1 MKKKA
6 KGLDAF
12 LFDGKN
18 RQYGAFVL
26 RQKSTIHGLLSTLLG
41 MGALLGLYSL
51 PLVWASK
58 SSEPLRQVE
67 VHLTPFAELVAP
79 PSMPPEPQTPKVLE
93 MPPSVATKRFVR
105 PELRRD
111 EEVVEEELIPT
122 IEDWREA
129 NPGTHTREGSDD
141 VYADYQPEAP
151 VIKEEV
157 TPPPPPPAPKKREVF
172 SFVEKFPEFPGGE
185 MEMLKFMAENIR
197 YPSAASANNIQGL
210 VVLQFTVDAQGRIE
224 DITILKDIGG
234 GCGDEAVRIVKS
246 MPLWI
251 PGEQNGLPVAVRYTL
266 PVHFKLM

>member
-1 MKKKA
+1 MKKRA
-6 KGLDAF
+6 QGLDQF

-26 RQKSTIHGLLSTLLG
+26 RQKSTIHGLLSILLG
-41 MGALLGLYSL
+41 MGVLLGLYSL
-51 PLVWASK
+51 PLVWAFK
-58 SSEPLRQVE
+58 SSDPIRQVE
-67 VHLTPFAELVAP
+67 VHITPFAELVAP
-79 PSMPPEPQTPKVLE
+79 PPMPPEPKKPKVLE
-93 MPPSVATKRFVR
+93 TPPAVATRRFVR

-111 EEVVEEELIPT
+111 EEVIEEELIPT
-122 IEDWREA
+122 VEEWKEA
-129 NPGTHTREGSDD
+129 NPGTQTQEGTDD
-141 VYADYQPEAP
+141 VYADYQPEVI
-151 VIKEEV
+151 VIKEEA
-157 TPPPPPPAPKKREVF
+157 TPPPPIPKKREVF

-185 MEMLKFMAENIR
+185 MEMLRFIAENIR

-224 DITILKDIGG
+224 DIAILKDIGG